1 MIIENAIVS
10 MPLDSMHPIG
20 HIETGEFTG
29 VYREKMLKTQTW
41 VWVFGS
47 ENGLFPNLCFFV
59 LWLFHFP
66 KTKTWVF

>member
-41 VWVFGS
+41 VRVLGKW
-47 ENGLFPNLCFFV
+47 NNHRPFPRPGFFRV
-59 LWLFHFP
+59 R
-66 KTKTWVF
+66 K